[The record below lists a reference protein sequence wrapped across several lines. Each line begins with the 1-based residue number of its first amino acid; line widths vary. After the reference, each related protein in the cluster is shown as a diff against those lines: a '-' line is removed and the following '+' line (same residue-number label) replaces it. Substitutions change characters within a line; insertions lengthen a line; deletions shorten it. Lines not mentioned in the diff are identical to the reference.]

1 VLNPGSSGALWKV
14 GADGSRS
21 LVFSEGLENATG
33 LAIGA
38 DGFYVSNFG
47 SSSGQ
52 GQVLLV
58 VAIPEPETYALM
70 LLGLGAMGVLRRK
83 QEWPLV
89 GWRRAGFSS
98 HGIQAASGLL
108 PRVRFASHCTS
119 SVR

>member
-1 VLNPGSSGALWKV
+1 LMLLGLGAMGVLRRV
-14 GADGSRS
+14 
-21 LVFSEGLENATG
+21 
-33 LAIGA
+33 
-38 DGFYVSNFG
+38 
-47 SSSGQ
+47 
-52 GQVLLV
+52 
-58 VAIPEPETYALM
+58 M